1 MNLTSKDISED
12 FPNSG
17 KTYLNNAS
25 VSLMPLQSIE
35 AMKDFLISY
44 NSMGPDSIDSKSFV
58 TEKLQNTRKVIAK
71 ITNCQPEEIILTQST
86 TDGINI
92 VANGLSFE
100 PNSNLI
106 IRGLSHE
113 HHANFYPWL
122 RLQNKTKIKNLS
134 IDKNGFFNFD
144 EFKTLLDNNTKL
156 VALSHALYNTGSILP
171 IEKIGNMLENHTLF
185 FIDSAQTVG
194 CIGNFDVKKIK
205 CDFMSFNG
213 SKWLCGPMGTGLF
226 YCNKKSQGLLE
237 PMTIGGES
245 AMIYDDTKLVAI
257 SHALYNTGSILPVE
271 KIGNM
276 LENNTLFFIDS
287 AQTIGCIGN
296 FDVTKTKCDFM
307 SFNGSKWLCGP
318 MGTGL
323 FYCNKKSHELL
334 EPVTIGGESA
344 MIYDNTNLAFK
355 DIPDKF
361 QTGFRNYVGMVGLES
376 SVNYLLKF
384 GMENIREKDLYLS
397 NLLREEL
404 SKIKNIILYGPETP
418 EERTSIVSF
427 NIDGYDPQIIVEKL
441 EKQNIIL
448 AVREILEQKIIRA
461 SPHFFNTE
469 SEIFRVIDA
478 IKNL

>member
-1 MNLTSKDISED
+1 MNLASKDVSED
-12 FPNSG
+12 FHNSD
-17 KTYLNNAS
+17 KIYLNNAS

-35 AMKDFLISY
+35 AMKDFQISY
-44 NSMGPDSIDSKSFV
+44 NSMGPDSIDSQPFIA
-58 TEKLQNTRKVIAK
+58 EKLQNVRKIIAK
-71 ITNCQPEEIILTQST
+71 IINSQPEEVVLTQST

-100 PNSNLI
+100 KNSNII
-106 IRGLSHE
+106 IRGFSHE

-122 RLQNKTKIKNLS
+122 RLQKKTKIKNLS

-144 EFKTLLDNNTKL
+144 EFQTLLDR
-156 VALSHALYNTGSILP
+156 
-171 IEKIGNMLENHTLF
+171 
-185 FIDSAQTVG
+185 
-194 CIGNFDVKKIK
+194 
-205 CDFMSFNG
+205 
-213 SKWLCGPMGTGLF
+213 
-226 YCNKKSQGLLE
+226 
-237 PMTIGGES
+237 
-245 AMIYDDTKLVAI
+245 DTTLVAI

-276 LENNTLFFIDS
+276 LQSNTSFFIDS

-296 FDVTKTKCDFM
+296 FDVKKTKCDFM

-334 EPVTIGGESA
+334 EPMTIGGESA
-344 MIYDNTNLAFK
+344 MIYDKINLAFK
-355 DIPDKF
+355 DMPDKF
-361 QTGFRNYVGMVGLES
+361 QTGFRNYVGIVGLES
-376 SVNYLLKF
+376 SANYLLKF
-384 GMENIREKDLYLS
+384 GMENIRKKNLYLS

-404 SKIKNIILYGPETP
+404 SKVKNIILYGPENP

-427 NIDGYDPQIIVEKL
+427 NIDGQNPQTIVEKL
-441 EKQNIIL
+441 EKQNIVL
-448 AVREILEQKIIRA
+448 AVREILEQKIVRA

-469 SEIFRVIDA
+469 SEILEVIDA

>member
-17 KTYLNNAS
+17 KIYLNNAS
-25 VSLMPLQSIE
+25 VSLMPSQSIE

-44 NSMGPDSIDSKSFV
+44 NSIGPDSINSEPFV
-58 TEKLQNTRKVIAK
+58 TEKLQNIRKIIAK
-71 ITNCQPEEIILTQST
+71 IINCKPEEVILTQST

-100 PNSNLI
+100 QNSNLI
-106 IRGLSHE
+106 IRGFSHE

-122 RLQNKTKIKNLS
+122 RLQNKTKIRNLS
-134 IDKNGFFNFD
+134 IDKNGFFDFD
-144 EFKTLLDNNTKL
+144 ELKTLLDSNTKL
-156 VALSHALYNTGSILP
+156 VAISHALYNTGSILP
-171 IEKIGNMLENHTLF
+171 VEKIGNMIENHTTF

-194 CIGNFDVKKIK
+194 CIGNFDVAKIK

-226 YCNKKSQGLLE
+226 YCNKKSQELLE

-245 AMIYDDTKLVAI
+245 AMIY
-257 SHALYNTGSILPVE
+257 N
-271 KIGNM
+271 
-276 LENNTLFFIDS
+276 
-287 AQTIGCIGN
+287 
-296 FDVTKTKCDFM
+296 
-307 SFNGSKWLCGP
+307 
-318 MGTGL
+318 
-323 FYCNKKSHELL
+323 
-334 EPVTIGGESA
+334 
-344 MIYDNTNLAFK
+344 NTNLAFK

-376 SVNYLLKF
+376 SANYLLKF
-384 GMENIREKDLYLS
+384 GMENIRKKNLYLS

-404 SKIKNIILYGPETP
+404 SKIKNIILYGSEIPQ
-418 EERTSIVSF
+418 ERTSIVSF
-427 NIDGYDPQIIVEKL
+427 NIDGHDPQIIVEKL
-441 EKQNIIL
+441 EKQNIVL
-448 AVREILEQKIIRA
+448 AVREILEKKIIRA

-469 SEIFRVIDA
+469 SEILQVIDA